1 MIILYIIALLLSF
14 IILAKVCDN
23 YFVDS
28 LDIIAKKWKMSSD
41 AAGATLMAVGS
52 SAPELFVA
60 LFSVIMPGEG
70 NEAIGVGN
78 IVGSAIFNILAITGA
93 VGIVK
98 ASKLAWRPIIRDLVF
113 YVISIGLLIW
123 VFISGSFGYLETII
137 FLSFYTIY
145 VIVVIKWKKMFPPTK
160 SEIEITK
167 YENSYKKTTEKKEEK
182 WMQKIGKPIDFI
194 LKIIFPSQK
203 YFYLV
208 FIISIIIIAGI
219 SWVLVESAVHISD
232 ILHIPK
238 AIVALTVLAVGTS
251 VPDLIS
257 SVIVAKENRGGMA
270 ISNGIGSN
278 IFDILVGLGFPF
290 LIMIIISGKDVL
302 AQAENLMPSSIVLF
316 GTVILIFITFI
327 LNKWKIDKKIGIFF
341 ILIYLAYIVWQII
354 LI

>member
-1 MIILYIIALLLSF
+1 MIILYILALLLSF
-14 IILAKVCDN
+14 VILAKVCDN

-28 LDIIAKKWKMSSD
+28 LDIIAKKWNMSSD
-41 AAGATLMAVGS
+41 AAGATLMAIGS

-60 LFSVIMPGEG
+60 LFSVILPGEG

-78 IVGSAIFNILAITGA
+78 IVGSAIFNILVITGA
-93 VGIVK
+93 VGVVK
-98 ASKLAWRPIIRDLVF
+98 ASKLAWRPIIRDLAF
-113 YVISIGLLIW
+113 YAISVGLLIW
-123 VFISGSFGYLETII
+123 VFYCGSFGYLETIVFLI
-137 FLSFYTIY
+137 FYVIY
-145 VIVVIKWKKMFPPTK
+145 VIVVIKWKKMFPPSK
-160 SEIEITK
+160 LEIKINSHEQVE
-167 YENSYKKTTEKKEEK
+167 ENIEHKKEEK
-182 WMQKIGKPIDFI
+182 WWQKIGKPLDFI

-208 FIISIIIIAGI
+208 FLMSIAIIAGI
-219 SWVLVESAVHISD
+219 SWVLVEAAVGISD

-290 LIMIIISGKDVL
+290 LLMIIISGKEVV
-302 AQAENLMPSSIVLF
+302 AQAGDLMTSAFVLF
-316 GTVILIFITFI
+316 GTVVLLLFAFI

-341 ILIYLAYIVWQII
+341 ILIYLAYVVWQII